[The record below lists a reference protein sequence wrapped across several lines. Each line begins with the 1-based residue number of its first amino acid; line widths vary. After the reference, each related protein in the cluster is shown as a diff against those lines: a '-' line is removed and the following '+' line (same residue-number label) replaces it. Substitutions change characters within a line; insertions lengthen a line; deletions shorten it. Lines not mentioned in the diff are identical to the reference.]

1 MPRTPWFPRR
11 QPRMAATAAV
21 GHVPYTPSGQPIV
34 AAAGWQTNAIRHA
47 EKIPVVSLAAG
58 LTRNLIS
65 RLDWYVSVDGE
76 RADNSDEIL
85 AQVVTQGG
93 LDGLAGLVAW
103 NYTITGEIW
112 VGYHNAE
119 WITGA
124 VGAITQASGGML
136 RVRRSEANR
145 AYDLLIEA
153 ARMQR
158 LWNPHPLF
166 SSDPYSPMIAAAEDC
181 DRYLEL
187 GQSTRRMANQRLTK
201 SGIVWTPSEAHHWQ
215 DQQGQGGPSM
225 LEKQYYDAAQV
236 SLADVSSSRVA
247 AVAPILMHSPAEYG
261 EPKYVD
267 LGSKLQA
274 EDVALRD
281 AALNDIARAMP
292 IPSIVLVDGPGA
304 GGNHWGDLLADQQ
317 TFRQGLAPL
326 ADQIAVDLSK
336 AVLRPILAAGR
347 IENPSRYELAYDPSP
362 VVIPPDE
369 RANALRLYELGLVTA
384 SYVLDTHGVEE
395 EDRVLD
401 GERVDLPRVV
411 PPEELTIPN
420 MPAVAASLREW
431 AYADTDYAFA

>member
-11 QPRMAATAAV
+11 QRRETVTAAV
-21 GHVPYTPSGQPIV
+21 GHVPYSPSSQPLV
-34 AAAGWQTNAIRHA
+34 GSAGWQLRAMEHA
-47 EKIPVVSLAAG
+47 KIPVVSLAAG
-58 LTRNLIS
+58 LTRNLIA
-65 RLDWYVSVDGE
+65 RLDWYVAKDGE
-76 RADNSDEIL
+76 RVDNSDEII
-85 AQVVTQGG
+85 AQVKTQDG
-93 LDGLAGLVAW
+93 LNGLAGLVAW

-124 VGAITQASGGML
+124 VGAVIPTGTGML
-136 RVRRSEANR
+136 RVRRSEKNK
-145 AYDLLIEA
+145 AYDLLVEA
-153 ARMQR
+153 GRMQR

-166 SSDPYSPMIAAAEDC
+166 AADPFSPMIAAAEDC

-187 GQSTRRMANQRLTK
+187 GHSTRRMANQRLIK

-215 DQQGQGGPSM
+215 DQQGQAGPSL

-247 AVAPILMHSPAEYG
+247 AVAPIMIHSPAEYG
-261 EPKYVD
+261 SPEYID

-326 ADQIAVDLSK
+326 ADQIATDLTR
-336 AVLRPILAAGR
+336 AVLRPLLSAGR
-347 IENPSRYELAYDPSP
+347 IDDPSRYELAYDSSP

-384 SYVLDTHGVEE
+384 SYVLDTHSVEE
-395 EDRVLD
+395 DDRILD
-401 GERVDLPRVV
+401 
-411 PPEELTIPN
+411 PEPLAAASPAGPAELTIPDL
-420 MPAVAASLREW
+420 PAVAASLREW
-431 AYADTDYAFA
+431 VYADMDYAGI